1 MPYLFVLAAIVLR
14 LLPHPWNLTPL
25 GAMFLFSGA
34 TFRNK
39 RDSLLVPLAALMIS
53 DYAVIHF
60 LYGGRYAWF
69 TPYTWTGFLL
79 VGLIGWTLRRKLSVV
94 GVLGASLAGSVVFF
108 VVSNFGVW
116 MGWKLY
122 PATVGGLID
131 CYVAALPFFRNT
143 VIGDLAYAGLL
154 FGAYAWIRRRRA
166 AVAIGATS

>member
-14 LLPHPWNLTPL
+14 ILPHPWNATPVA
-25 GAMFLFSGA
+25 AMFLFSGA

-39 RDSLLVPLAALMIS
+39 RDSLLVPLAALMLS

-69 TPYTWTGFLL
+69 SPYTWAGFLL
-79 VGLIGWTLRRKLSVV
+79 VGLIGWSLRRRLSVT
-94 GVLGASLAGSVVFF
+94 GVLGTSIAGSIVFF
-108 VVSNFGVW
+108 LVSNFGVW
-116 MGWKLY
+116 MGWKMY
-122 PATVGGLID
+122 PATLGGLID

-143 VIGDLAYAGLL
+143 VLGDLAYAGLM
-154 FGAYAWIRRRRA
+154 FSTYAWVRRRRA